1 MVLKYIQA
9 LLMNLDH
16 DLKNFDDD
24 LDDNLD
30 DDIDDDDID
39 DDGP

>member
-9 LLMNLDH
+9 LLKNLDH

-24 LDDNLD
+24 LDDDLD